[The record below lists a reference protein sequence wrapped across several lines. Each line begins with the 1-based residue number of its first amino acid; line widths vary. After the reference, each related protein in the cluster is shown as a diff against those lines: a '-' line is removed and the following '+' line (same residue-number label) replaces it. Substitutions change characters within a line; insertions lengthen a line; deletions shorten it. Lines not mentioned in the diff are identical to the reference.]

1 MKKMGTRTKDWE
13 LAYRNRWFCEP
24 GPFILL
30 QILTAALATRLIHTW
45 QLIFKNVTRLAGQ

>member
-13 LAYRNRWFCEP
+13 LAYRNRWFFEP

-30 QILTAALATRLIHTW
+30 QILTAALATRLIHT
-45 QLIFKNVTRLAGQ
+45 QRLFLKM

>member
-13 LAYRNRWFCEP
+13 LAYLNRWFCEP

-45 QLIFKNVTRLAGQ
+45 QLIVKNVTRLAGQ